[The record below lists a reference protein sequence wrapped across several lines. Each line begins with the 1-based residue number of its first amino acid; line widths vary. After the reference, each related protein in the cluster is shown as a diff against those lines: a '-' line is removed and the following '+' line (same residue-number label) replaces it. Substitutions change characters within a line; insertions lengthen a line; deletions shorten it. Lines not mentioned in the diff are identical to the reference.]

1 MGQILTVSWAMTR
14 FFLLLTAQIGGLQNL
29 LTAEKL
35 AEILTANSDSSSP
48 IQTLIQKLIQIFFF
62 SVVSWII
69 ISEPDKRIQNNQ
81 PVSTNSKNYTFDLI
95 ICLAIDLRIIIFFP
109 RTWSRLWYLI
119 SQELNWK
126 YAAWRGRVF
135 LTKLEALRN
144 VVKRSLEHLIYPLSQ
159 N

>member
-1 MGQILTVSWAMTR
+1 MTR

-81 PVSTNSKNYTFDLI
+81 PVSTNS
-95 ICLAIDLRIIIFFP
+95 
-109 RTWSRLWYLI
+109 
-119 SQELNWK
+119 
-126 YAAWRGRVF
+126 
-135 LTKLEALRN
+135 
-144 VVKRSLEHLIYPLSQ
+144 
-159 N
+159 